1 MGNRII
7 PVHLREGA
15 KQSTVGSRRRLG
27 TIDYRLATGDWLTD
41 MSEPILHL
49 FWIAE
54 YQDGTAL
61 PQFDPDTGEEHL
73 FKEVDQ
79 SKLKHFGWYAFP
91 PKLAQKV
98 ENAVV
103 NPLLNSYVLE
113 LPHRLPTNDYRLPT
127 LVAYRTTTLD
137 IKPDGTPKSHEASE
151 YVLGL
156 STADCRLPTLLHIFI
171 DGRVE
176 LK

>member
-1 MGNRII
+1 M
-7 PVHLREGA
+7 
-15 KQSTVGSRRRLG
+15 ST
-27 TIDYRLATGDWLTD
+27 
-41 MSEPILHL
+41 PILHM

-73 FKEVDQ
+73 FSEVQ
-79 SKLKHFGWYAFP
+79 QHRLVRFGWYAFP
-91 PKLAQKV
+91 HKLASKV
-98 ENAVV
+98 AYAAH
-103 NPLLNSYVLE
+103 NPRLTSYTVDI
-113 LPHRLPTNDYRLPT
+113 PPGGT
-127 LVAYRTTTLD
+127 LVAHRTTSITFKPSTLS
-137 IKPDGTPKSHEASE
+137 IEHHEADE

-156 STADCRLPTLLHIFI
+156 KAEGCQLLIHIYT

>member
-1 MGNRII
+1 MKSK
-7 PVHLREGA
+7 P
-15 KQSTVGSRRRLG
+15 K
-27 TIDYRLATGDWLTD
+27 
-41 MSEPILHL
+41 LHL

-73 FKEVDQ
+73 FKEIDH
-79 SKLKHFGWYAFP
+79 SKLKRFGWYSFP
-91 PKLAQKV
+91 YDMVGKIPEAVFSLVLDRYTVEIPQGEKL
-98 ENAVV
+98 
-103 NPLLNSYVLE
+103 
-113 LPHRLPTNDYRLPT
+113 T
-127 LVAYRTTTLD
+127 AYRTTTL
-137 IKPDGTPKSHEASE
+137 KVTLDGQPKKHEANE

-156 STADCRLPTLLHIFI
+156 EDSPLMHIFT

>member
-1 MGNRII
+1 
-7 PVHLREGA
+7 
-15 KQSTVGSRRRLG
+15 
-27 TIDYRLATGDWLTD
+27 
-41 MSEPILHL
+41 MSSPILHL

-54 YQDGTAL
+54 YDDGTAL
-61 PQFDPDTGEEHL
+61 PQFDPDTGKENV
-73 FKEVDQ
+73 FSEVDQ
-79 SKLKHFGWYAFP
+79 SRLVRFGWYSFS

-127 LVAYRTTTLD
+127 LVAYRTTTLV

-156 STADCRLPTLLHIFI
+156 ATADWRPPTLLHILT

-176 LK
+176 LKWLR

>member
-1 MGNRII
+1 MTESK
-7 PVHLREGA
+7 P
-15 KQSTVGSRRRLG
+15 K
-27 TIDYRLATGDWLTD
+27 
-41 MSEPILHL
+41 LHL

-54 YQDGTAL
+54 YHACPSGEAQGDGQAL

-79 SKLKHFGWYAFP
+79 SKLKRFGWYSFP
-91 PKLAQKV
+91 YEMISKIPEAVLNLALNRYTVDIPISQSP
-98 ENAVV
+98 
-103 NPLLNSYVLE
+103 NPQSQ
-113 LPHRLPTNDYRLPT
+113 PRLI
-127 LVAYRTTTLD
+127 AYRTTTLNVTL
-137 IKPDGTPKSHEASE
+137 DGQPKRHEADE

-156 STADCRLPTLLHIFI
+156 TCHCEERSDEAISMHIYS

>member
-1 MGNRII
+1 
-7 PVHLREGA
+7 
-15 KQSTVGSRRRLG
+15 
-27 TIDYRLATGDWLTD
+27 
-41 MSEPILHL
+41 MSKPKMHL

-54 YQDGTAL
+54 YHACPSGEAQGDGTAL
-61 PQFDPDTGEEHL
+61 PQFDPDTGDEHL
-73 FKEVDQ
+73 FSEVDHAR
-79 SKLKHFGWYAFP
+79 LKRFGWYAFP
-91 PKLAQKV
+91 RNLAQKV

-103 NPLLNSYVLE
+103 NPLLNSYVLQ
-113 LPHRLPTNDYRLPT
+113 LSPSILNPK

-156 STADCRLPTLLHIFI
+156 STADCRLPTLLHIFT